1 MDEKEKNYL
10 SEEHLEFRT
19 KVADWKEAIK
29 VAAQPLLTNQIIE
42 QKYISAMIE
51 NVLKFGDY
59 MVLVPKV
66 AMPHAR
72 PESGALKTGFS
83 ILKLEE
89 PVVFGESQEVYLII
103 CLATNDNQEHL
114 TMLQKISALFD
125 EEEKV
130 DALLKTT
137 SKKEFITLS
146 EEFIHEEEEDDD

>member
-1 MDEKEKNYL
+1 MDENGKMYL
-10 SEEHLEFRT
+10 SEEHLEFRPSVT
-19 KVADWKEAIK
+19 DWQEAIT
-29 VAAQPLLTNQIIE
+29 VAAQPLLTDQIIE
-42 QKYISAMIE
+42 PKYISAMIE

-83 ILKLEE
+83 ILKLDE

-103 CLATNDNQEHL
+103 CLATNDNQAHL
-114 TMLQKISALFD
+114 AMLQKISALFD

-130 DALLKTT
+130 DALLKTA
-137 SKKEFITLS
+137 SKREFITLS

>member
-1 MDEKEKNYL
+1 MEKNEKTYL
-10 SEEHLEFRT
+10 SEEHLEFRARVT
-19 KVADWKEAIK
+19 DWKEGITI
-29 VAAQPLLTNQIIE
+29 AAQPLLVDQIIE
-42 QKYISAMIE
+42 EKYISAMIE
-51 NVLKFGDY
+51 NVLQFGDY

-72 PESGALKTGFS
+72 PESGAIKTGFS

-103 CLATNDNQEHL
+103 CLATNDNEAHL
-114 TMLQKISALFD
+114 IMLQKISALFD

-137 SKKEFITLS
+137 SKTEFIKLS
-146 EEFIHEEEEDDD
+146 EEFIYEEEEDQ